1 MIFKSK
7 KVKTAMAALAIL
19 TIFGGSIS
27 SSYAAEL
34 TNAQSAVV
42 ASQQRIDLDTTFKK
56 DNSDEA
62 SSANSYLQ
70 DSYLKV
76 ENGKR
81 YMVLELGS
89 GDLMK
94 SVVPTINGQE
104 IKYENELNESTK
116 VRTITFEISSLNDD
130 IRIKFQINPFGN
142 FIVNATARVDAKIST
157 GSTEDKDDTVTS
169 PTQKPQQ
176 PEQQPEKQSE
186 QQPEEQKPEEDKD
199 NKDDKEDKDDKEED
213 KDDKND
219 NVDNG
224 NNGNNNGNNS
234 NGSTSDKNDNNSS
247 NGTYKNGHYQ
257 VKNVVILDNP
267 VGYSMVRGILN
278 ETSNVEIKDG
288 KYYLTLE
295 IGQSSLMK
303 NIVIKANSKTL
314 SYTKTNVGNDT
325 IRIKVE
331 IPSLSTKLNI
341 STYVDAMSKTVDFDV
356 KLNESTLKFVS
367 ANQEGQLPE
376 NNNQGTIP
384 GGGSNNSNSGS
395 NDTVVGDTAT
405 KGKLYTIQ
413 NKVVHQN
420 ETGRE
425 MARKYLN
432 QTSKV
437 EDIDGQLYLT
447 LTFTG
452 TNLMNNHKFYVNGS
466 LVSHQVTASS
476 STSKS
481 YRFKISSLKDDI
493 KVSAYIIPMSR
504 SVEFGVQ
511 LLESTYTFVKDIDG
525 SGSSLPQTGSVINA
539 ESMLAG
545 GSLIT
550 ALGAFIG
557 RRKRK

>member
-1 MIFKSK
+1 MIFKNK

-104 IKYENELNESTK
+104 VKYENELNESTK

-176 PEQQPEKQSE
+176 PEQQP
-186 QQPEEQKPEEDKD
+186 EQKPEEDKD

-384 GGGSNNSNSGS
+384 GGGNTSGGSNDSNSGS

>member
-142 FIVNATARVDAKIST
+142 FIAKATARVDAKIST
-157 GSTEDKDDTVTS
+157 GPTEDKDDTVTS

-176 PEQQPEKQSE
+176 PEQQP
-186 QQPEEQKPEEDKD
+186 EQKPEEDKD

-384 GGGSNNSNSGS
+384 GGGNTGGGSNDSNSGS

>member
-1 MIFKSK
+1 MIFKNK

-176 PEQQPEKQSE
+176 PEQQPE
-186 QQPEEQKPEEDKD
+186 QKPEEDKD
-199 NKDDKEDKDDKEED
+199 NKEDKDDKEED

-384 GGGSNNSNSGS
+384 GGGSNDSNSGS

>member
-1 MIFKSK
+1 MIFKNK

-19 TIFGGSIS
+19 TLFGGSIS

-176 PEQQPEKQSE
+176 PEQQP
-186 QQPEEQKPEEDKD
+186 EQKPEEDKD

-384 GGGSNNSNSGS
+384 GGGNTGGGSNDSNSGS

>member
-1 MIFKSK
+1 MIFKNK

-176 PEQQPEKQSE
+176 PEQQP
-186 QQPEEQKPEEDKD
+186 EQKPEEDKD

-384 GGGSNNSNSGS
+384 GGGSNDSNSGS

>member
-1 MIFKSK
+1 MIFKNK

-76 ENGKR
+76 ENVKR

-104 IKYENELNESTK
+104 VKYENELNESTK

-176 PEQQPEKQSE
+176 PEQQP
-186 QQPEEQKPEEDKD
+186 EQKPEEDKD

-384 GGGSNNSNSGS
+384 GGGNTGGGSNDSNSGS

>member
-1 MIFKSK
+1 MIFKNK

-176 PEQQPEKQSE
+176 PEQQPE
-186 QQPEEQKPEEDKD
+186 QKPEEDKD

-341 STYVDAMSKTVDFDV
+341 STYVDAMSKTVDFDI

-384 GGGSNNSNSGS
+384 GGGNTGGGSNDSNSGS

>member
-1 MIFKSK
+1 MIFKNK

-176 PEQQPEKQSE
+176 PEQQPE
-186 QQPEEQKPEEDKD
+186 QKPEEDKD

-247 NGTYKNGHYQ
+247 NGTYKNGRYQ

-384 GGGSNNSNSGS
+384 GGGSNDSNSGS

>member
-1 MIFKSK
+1 MIFKNK

-104 IKYENELNESTK
+104 VKYENELNESTK

-176 PEQQPEKQSE
+176 PEQQPE
-186 QQPEEQKPEEDKD
+186 QKPEEDKD

-224 NNGNNNGNNS
+224 NNGNNS

-288 KYYLTLE
+288 RYYLTLE

-384 GGGSNNSNSGS
+384 GGGNTGGGSNDSNSGS

>member
-1 MIFKSK
+1 MIFKNK

-176 PEQQPEKQSE
+176 PEQQPE
-186 QQPEEQKPEEDKD
+186 QKPEEDKD

-247 NGTYKNGHYQ
+247 NETYKNGHYQ

-384 GGGSNNSNSGS
+384 GGGSNDSNSGS

>member
-104 IKYENELNESTK
+104 VKYENELNESTK

-176 PEQQPEKQSE
+176 PEQQP
-186 QQPEEQKPEEDKD
+186 EQKPEEDKD

-384 GGGSNNSNSGS
+384 GGGNTGGGSNDSNSGS

>member
-1 MIFKSK
+1 MIFKNK

-176 PEQQPEKQSE
+176 P
-186 QQPEEQKPEEDKD
+186 EQKPEEDKD

-384 GGGSNNSNSGS
+384 GGGNTGGGSNDSNSGS

>member
-1 MIFKSK
+1 
-7 KVKTAMAALAIL
+7 MAALAIL

-176 PEQQPEKQSE
+176 PEQQPE
-186 QQPEEQKPEEDKD
+186 QKPEEDKD
-199 NKDDKEDKDDKEED
+199 NKEDKDDKEED

-384 GGGSNNSNSGS
+384 GGGNTGGGSNDSNSGS

>member
-1 MIFKSK
+1 MIFKNK

-104 IKYENELNESTK
+104 VKYENELNESTK

-176 PEQQPEKQSE
+176 PEQQPE
-186 QQPEEQKPEEDKD
+186 QKPEEDKD
-199 NKDDKEDKDDKEED
+199 NKDDKEED

-384 GGGSNNSNSGS
+384 GGGNTGGGSNDSNSGS

>member
-1 MIFKSK
+1 MIFKNK

-104 IKYENELNESTK
+104 VKYENELNESTK

-176 PEQQPEKQSE
+176 PEQQPE
-186 QQPEEQKPEEDKD
+186 QKPEEDKD

-257 VKNVVILDNP
+257 LKNVVILDNP

-384 GGGSNNSNSGS
+384 GGGNTGGGSNDSNSGS

>member
-1 MIFKSK
+1 MIFKNK

-176 PEQQPEKQSE
+176 PEQQPE
-186 QQPEEQKPEEDKD
+186 QKPEEDKD

-257 VKNVVILDNP
+257 VKNIVILDNP

-384 GGGSNNSNSGS
+384 GGGNTGGGSNDSNSGS

>member
-1 MIFKSK
+1 MIFKNK

-176 PEQQPEKQSE
+176 PEQQPE
-186 QQPEEQKPEEDKD
+186 QKPEEDKD

-331 IPSLSTKLNI
+331 IPSLSTKFNI

-384 GGGSNNSNSGS
+384 GGGNTGGGSNDSNSGS

>member
-1 MIFKSK
+1 MIFKNK

-104 IKYENELNESTK
+104 VKYENELNESTK

-176 PEQQPEKQSE
+176 PEQQP
-186 QQPEEQKPEEDKD
+186 EQKPEEDKD

-384 GGGSNNSNSGS
+384 GGGNTGGGSNDSNSGS

-466 LVSHQVTASS
+466 LVSHQVTTSS

>member
-1 MIFKSK
+1 MIFKNK

-176 PEQQPEKQSE
+176 PEQQPE
-186 QQPEEQKPEEDKD
+186 QKPEEDKD

-247 NGTYKNGHYQ
+247 NGTYKTGHYQ

-384 GGGSNNSNSGS
+384 GGGNTGGGSNDSNSGS

>member
-1 MIFKSK
+1 MIFKNK

-176 PEQQPEKQSE
+176 PEQQPE
-186 QQPEEQKPEEDKD
+186 QKPEEDKD
-199 NKDDKEDKDDKEED
+199 NKEDKDDKEED

-384 GGGSNNSNSGS
+384 GGGNTGGGSNDSNSGS

>member
-1 MIFKSK
+1 MIFKNK

-104 IKYENELNESTK
+104 VKYENELNESTK

-176 PEQQPEKQSE
+176 PEQQP
-186 QQPEEQKPEEDKD
+186 EQKPEEDKD

-384 GGGSNNSNSGS
+384 GGGNPGGGSNDSNSGS

>member
-1 MIFKSK
+1 MIFKNK

-104 IKYENELNESTK
+104 VKYENELNESTK

-176 PEQQPEKQSE
+176 PEQQP
-186 QQPEEQKPEEDKD
+186 EQKPEEDKD

-331 IPSLSTKLNI
+331 IPSLSTNLNI

-384 GGGSNNSNSGS
+384 GGGNTGGGSNDSNSGS

>member
-1 MIFKSK
+1 MIFKNK

-176 PEQQPEKQSE
+176 PEQQPE
-186 QQPEEQKPEEDKD
+186 QKPEEDKD
-199 NKDDKEDKDDKEED
+199 NKDDKEDKDNKEED

-384 GGGSNNSNSGS
+384 GGGNTGGGSNDSNSGS

>member
-1 MIFKSK
+1 MIFKNK

-176 PEQQPEKQSE
+176 PEQQP
-186 QQPEEQKPEEDKD
+186 EQKPEEDKD

-384 GGGSNNSNSGS
+384 GGGNTGGGSNDSNSGS

-476 STSKS
+476 SNSKS

>member
-1 MIFKSK
+1 MIFKNK

-19 TIFGGSIS
+19 TIFGGSVS

-34 TNAQSAVV
+34 TNGQSVV
-42 ASQQRIDLDTTFKK
+42 LSSQQRIDLNTTLRK
-56 DNSDEA
+56 DNSDEV

-70 DSYLKV
+70 DSYIKV

-81 YMVLELGS
+81 YLVLVLSS
-89 GDLMK
+89 GELMK
-94 SVVPTINGQE
+94 SVVPTINGKAVE
-104 IKYENELNESTK
+104 YKNELNGTT
-116 VRTITFEISSLNDD
+116 RTITFEIASLQDD
-130 IRIKFQINPFGN
+130 IRVNFEINPFGN
-142 FIVNATARVDAKIST
+142 FIVNAAARVDAKIAS
-157 GSTEDKDDTVTS
+157 GSTEEDKYDTVTS
-169 PTQKPQQ
+169 PTQKPEQQ
-176 PEQQPEKQSE
+176 PEQKP
-186 QQPEEQKPEEDKD
+186 EQKPEQDE
-199 NKDDKEDKDDKEED
+199 NDKEED
-213 KDDKND
+213 KEEDKND
-219 NVDNG
+219 NVDSG
-224 NNGNNNGNNS
+224 NNSNNGNNS
-234 NGSTSDKNDNNSS
+234 NGSTSDKDENNDAPS
-247 NGTYKNGHYQ
+247 NGTLKNGHYQ
-257 VKNVVILDNP
+257 VKNIVILDNQ

-288 KYYLTLE
+288 KYYLTFE
-295 IGQSSLMK
+295 MGQSSLMK

-314 SYTKTNVGNDT
+314 NYTKTNVGNDT

-331 IPSLSTKLNI
+331 IPSLSSKLNI
-341 STYVDAMSKTVDFDV
+341 STYIDAMGRTVDFDL
-356 KLNESTLKFVS
+356 KLNQSTLKFVS
-367 ANQEGQLPE
+367 ANQEAQLPE
-376 NNNQGTIP
+376 NNNSGNIP
-384 GGGSNNSNSGS
+384 GGSLGSGSNDSNTGS
-395 NDTVVGDTAT
+395 NDTVVGDTVV

-413 NKVVHQN
+413 NNVVHNN
-420 ETGRE
+420 ETGRQ

-432 QTSKV
+432 QISKV

-452 TNLMNNHKFYVNGS
+452 VDLMNNHKFYVNGS
-466 LVSHQVTASS
+466 LVNHQVTSSS

-511 LLESTYTFVKDIDG
+511 LLESTYTFVKDIEGTDG
-525 SGSSLPQTGSVINA
+525 SLPQTGSVINA

>member
-1 MIFKSK
+1 MIFKNK

-104 IKYENELNESTK
+104 VKYENELNESTK

-176 PEQQPEKQSE
+176 PEQQPE
-186 QQPEEQKPEEDKD
+186 QKPEEDKD
-199 NKDDKEDKDDKEED
+199 NKDDKEDKED

-224 NNGNNNGNNS
+224 NNGNNS

-288 KYYLTLE
+288 RYYLTLE

-384 GGGSNNSNSGS
+384 GGGNTGGGSNDSNSGS

>member
-1 MIFKSK
+1 MIFKNK
-7 KVKTAMAALAIL
+7 NVKTAMAALAIL

-176 PEQQPEKQSE
+176 PEQQPE
-186 QQPEEQKPEEDKD
+186 QKPEEDKD
-199 NKDDKEDKDDKEED
+199 NKEDKDDKEED

-384 GGGSNNSNSGS
+384 GGGNTGGGSNDSNSGS

>member
-1 MIFKSK
+1 MIFKNK

-176 PEQQPEKQSE
+176 PEQQPE
-186 QQPEEQKPEEDKD
+186 QKPEEDKD
-199 NKDDKEDKDDKEED
+199 NKEDKDDKEED

-341 STYVDAMSKTVDFDV
+341 STYVDAMSKTVDFDI

-384 GGGSNNSNSGS
+384 GGGNTGGGSNDSNSGS

>member
-1 MIFKSK
+1 MIFKNK

-104 IKYENELNESTK
+104 VKYENELNESTK

-176 PEQQPEKQSE
+176 PEQQPE
-186 QQPEEQKPEEDKD
+186 QKPEEDKD
-199 NKDDKEDKDDKEED
+199 NKDDKEDKED

-384 GGGSNNSNSGS
+384 GGGNTGGGSNDSNSGS

>member
-1 MIFKSK
+1 MIFKNK

-176 PEQQPEKQSE
+176 PEQQPE
-186 QQPEEQKPEEDKD
+186 QKPEEDKD
-199 NKDDKEDKDDKEED
+199 NKEDKDDKEED

-384 GGGSNNSNSGS
+384 GGGNTGGGSNDSNSGS

-425 MARKYLN
+425 MARNYLN

>member
-1 MIFKSK
+1 MIFKNK

-142 FIVNATARVDAKIST
+142 FIINATARVDAKIST

-176 PEQQPEKQSE
+176 PEQQPE
-186 QQPEEQKPEEDKD
+186 QKPEEDKD
-199 NKDDKEDKDDKEED
+199 NKEDKDDKEED

-384 GGGSNNSNSGS
+384 GGGNTGGGSNDSNSGS

>member
-1 MIFKSK
+1 MIFKNK

-104 IKYENELNESTK
+104 VKYENELNESTK

-176 PEQQPEKQSE
+176 PEQQPE
-186 QQPEEQKPEEDKD
+186 QKPEEDKD

-234 NGSTSDKNDNNSS
+234 NGSTSDKNDNNNSS

-341 STYVDAMSKTVDFDV
+341 STYVDAMSKTVDFDI

-384 GGGSNNSNSGS
+384 GGGNTSGGSNDSNSGS

>member
-176 PEQQPEKQSE
+176 PEQQPE
-186 QQPEEQKPEEDKD
+186 QKPEEDKD

-247 NGTYKNGHYQ
+247 NETYKNGHYQ

-384 GGGSNNSNSGS
+384 GGGNTGGGSNDSNSGS

>member
-1 MIFKSK
+1 MIFKNK

-104 IKYENELNESTK
+104 VKYENELNESTK

-176 PEQQPEKQSE
+176 PEQQP
-186 QQPEEQKPEEDKD
+186 EQKPEEDKD

-384 GGGSNNSNSGS
+384 GGGNTGGGSNDSNSGS

-466 LVSHQVTASS
+466 LVSHQVTAFS

>member
-104 IKYENELNESTK
+104 VKYENELNESTK

-176 PEQQPEKQSE
+176 PEQQP
-186 QQPEEQKPEEDKD
+186 EQKPEEDKD

-384 GGGSNNSNSGS
+384 GGGNTGGGSNDSNSGS

-481 YRFKISSLKDDI
+481 YRFNISSLKDDI